1 MNIKSF
7 CFSGQMCYV
16 CAFTLFIEI
25 LWRVTL
31 KNEAFSLIN
40 FIREK
45 ASFFTCLLFL
55 AQVSIDVVTGLLPWS
70 GLPGMPVLD
79 EFVKCLCSLLEL
91 LVAIVEKLPGN
102 GR

>member
-1 MNIKSF
+1 MCVHLPYSLKS
-7 CFSGQMCYV
+7 CGESH
-16 CAFTLFIEI
+16 L
-25 LWRVTL
+25 L
-31 KNEAFSLIN
+31 
-40 FIREK
+40 EK
-45 ASFFTCLLFL
+45 KFDFFACVLFL

>member
-1 MNIKSF
+1 MCVHSPYSLKSCVESHLLERKF
-7 CFSGQMCYV
+7 H
-16 CAFTLFIEI
+16 
-25 LWRVTL
+25 
-31 KNEAFSLIN
+31 
-40 FIREK
+40 
-45 ASFFTCLLFL
+45 FFACVLFL
-55 AQVSIDVVTGLLPWS
+55 AQVSIDVVTGLLPWN